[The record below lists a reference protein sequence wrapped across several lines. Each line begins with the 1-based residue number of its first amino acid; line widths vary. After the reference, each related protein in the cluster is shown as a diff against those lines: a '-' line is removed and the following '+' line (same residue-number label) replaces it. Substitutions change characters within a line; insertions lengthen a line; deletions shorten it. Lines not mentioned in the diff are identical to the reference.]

1 MESRL
6 HVRLT
11 KWQVGKTPSR

>member
-6 HVRLT
+6 HVRT
-11 KWQVGKTPSR
+11 DMSYQHANNS